1 MSSTPPK
8 NHSALKAVLS
18 VMCALLALGGLFL
31 VFAAGSW
38 IVKWLIPDANAETA
52 VWMLV
57 MLKAFGALALFL
69 AYLLYHAARDP
80 VRHATTITGL
90 AYMLI
95 LLAALDVYAAYA
107 LGFELIA
114 QFPHQE
120 FQQCQPEE
128 QVHLDI
134 FVIFGLGQ
142 RAL

>member
-38 IVKWLIPDANAETA
+38 IVKWLIPDANAQTA

-107 LGFELIA
+107 LGFAGVYPIWA
-114 QFPHQE
+114 
-120 FQQCQPEE
+120 
-128 QVHLDI
+128 I
-134 FVIFGLGQ
+134 WA
-142 RAL
+142 RAAVRVALAIVLLTLRPRAAAA